1 MSDQQQLPHNYF
13 YHRLPNGIEMI
24 GQYMP
29 SLSSITL
36 GFQLDAAVIHEP
48 ENKGGLAHLFEY
60 MLFEGT
66 KDKDARALNE
76 AFESLGV
83 RKGASTGWETAR
95 VMAQLVHTKL
105 DDTLPLLREVLL
117 TPIFPREEFEQMR
130 SVALQ
135 EIRRRD
141 DEPMS
146 RISDLVRST
155 FYRGTDLARLS
166 LGTTESV
173 QALQRQDLRDFWRKR
188 YHPNNVI
195 FAIAGKFDWDHVVA
209 RIQELFGDWSGQAT
223 PSPEQRPAPSTDVA
237 LEHWEGKQEH
247 LGLMFPF
254 PKATDSDYYAAML
267 TSEVLGGNMASRLFV
282 EVREKRG
289 LVYSVGSGLGGNKD
303 IGALRIH
310 AGTTPEQAREC
321 LSVIVNELRKLEQE
335 GITTDELNRAKVQL
349 KSEYVMHGEG
359 SGPRMSAIAHS
370 WWLERKVHTIQ
381 EIKESIDA
389 VTQEQ
394 VMDTLHRFSPFNALT
409 VAAIGP
415 LAKDEL
421 VGDTLQL

>member
-1 MSDQQQLPHNYF
+1 MSDQQQLPQHYF
-13 YHRLPNGIEMI
+13 YHQLPNGIEMI

-29 SLSSITL
+29 SLSSITM

-48 ENKGGLAHLFEY
+48 ESKGGLAHLFEY

-66 KDKDARALNE
+66 KEKDARALNE

-83 RKGASTGWETAR
+83 RKGTSTGWETAR
-95 VMAQLVHTKL
+95 VMAQLVHTKF
-105 DDTLPLLREVLL
+105 DDTLPLLHEVLL
-117 TPIFPREEFEQMR
+117 TPTFPKEEFEQMR
-130 SVALQ
+130 NVILQ

-188 YHPNNVI
+188 YQPNNVI
-195 FAIAGKFDWDHVVA
+195 FAIAGKFDWDHIVA
-209 RIQELFGDWSGQAT
+209 RIQELFGAWSGQA
-223 PSPEQRPAPSTDVA
+223 PSSPEQHPTPSTDVV
-237 LEHWEGKQEH
+237 LENQEGKQEH

-254 PKATDSDYYAAML
+254 PKATDPDYYAAMVAA
-267 TSEVLGGNMASRLFV
+267 EVFGGNMASRLFV

-289 LVYSVGSGLGGNKD
+289 LVYSVNAGLGGNKD
-303 IGALRIH
+303 IGALRIY
-310 AGTTPEQAREC
+310 AGTTPEQGREC

-335 GITTDELNRAKVQL
+335 GITADELNRAKVQL
-349 KSEYVMHGEG
+349 KSEHVMRSEG
-359 SGPRMSAIAHS
+359 SGSRMSAIAHS
-370 WWLERKVHTIQ
+370 WWLERKVRTIQ
-381 EIKESIDA
+381 EVKELIDA

-394 VMDTLHRFSPFNALT
+394 VLDMLSRFSPFNALT

-415 LAKDEL
+415 LERDAL
-421 VGDTLQL
+421 VGDTLPV